1 MSRAAQVVIS
11 SCLSRLP
18 DSTLQITQIV
28 QRSYHIVKPRDPRKD
43 WLTLMDFEL
52 PEEYQLAYQS
62 AFEFGQKEIKPH
74 NAEIERTDD
83 FPAWLWKRLA
93 EQGYTGIAIP
103 EEYGGSEGDF
113 MMAALVARGLGRA
126 NGAISMSYG
135 AHLNLCAH
143 NILRNGTEQQK
154 QNYLPKLASTEMI
167 GALGLTEPNA
177 GSDAM
182 GIQTTARPV
191 DGGYVINGS
200 KVFITNGPIADV
212 MILYTKTRPEAGSR
226 GITAFIFETKT
237 PGFHV
242 ARKLQKLGMH
252 GSPTGELVFE
262 NAFVP
267 EENVLGKVNEGYKVV
282 MSGLDIER
290 AYYAVSAVG
299 GLEAALEISLNYAR
313 QREQF
318 GQPIANFQLIQAKL
332 ADMYTDLEAARH
344 MAHRALWLAQQ
355 GKRVSKEAA
364 AALLFVARASSRAA
378 NEALQIH
385 GGWGYLTD
393 FEVERMWRDARLG
406 EIGAGTNEI
415 RQLLIARELLGMR
428 GWS

>member
-1 MSRAAQVVIS
+1 
-11 SCLSRLP
+11 
-18 DSTLQITQIV
+18 
-28 QRSYHIVKPRDPRKD
+28 
-43 WLTLMDFEL
+43 MDFEL
-52 PEEYQLAYQS
+52 PEEHQLAYES
-62 AFEFGQKEIKPH
+62 AFAFARDEIRPH
-74 NAEIERTDD
+74 NAEIERSDD
-83 FPAWLWKRLA
+83 FPRWLWARLA

-103 EEYGGSEGDF
+103 EEYGGSGGDF
-113 MMAALVARGLGRA
+113 LMAALVARGIGRA
-126 NGAISMSYG
+126 NGAISMSFG

-143 NILRNGTEQQK
+143 NILRNGTEEQK
-154 QNYLPKLASTEMI
+154 QKYLPKLVSTEMI
-167 GALGLTEPNA
+167 GGLALTEPNA

-182 GIQTTARPV
+182 GIQTSARQT
-191 DGGYVINGS
+191 DGGYLLNGT

-212 MILYTKTRPEAGSR
+212 LIVYTKTRPEAGSR

-242 ARKLQKLGMH
+242 ARKIQKVGMH

-262 NAFVP
+262 DAFVP

-299 GLEAALEISLNYAR
+299 GLEAALEISIKYAKE
-313 QREQF
+313 REQF
-318 GQPIANFQLIQAKL
+318 GQPIAHFQLVQAKI

-344 MAHRALWLAQQ
+344 MAQRALWLAQQ

-385 GGWGYLTD
+385 GGWGYTTD

-428 GWS
+428 

>member
-1 MSRAAQVVIS
+1 
-11 SCLSRLP
+11 
-18 DSTLQITQIV
+18 
-28 QRSYHIVKPRDPRKD
+28 
-43 WLTLMDFEL
+43 MDFEL
-52 PEEYQLAYQS
+52 SEEHQLAYES
-62 AFEFGQKEIKPH
+62 AFAFARDEIRPH
-74 NAEIERTDD
+74 NAEIEQSDD
-83 FPAWLWKRLA
+83 FPEWLWKRLA

-103 EEYGGSEGDF
+103 EEYGGSGGDYL
-113 MMAALVARGLGRA
+113 MTALVARAIGRA

-135 AHLNLCAH
+135 AHLNLCGH
-143 NILRNGTEQQK
+143 NILRNGTEQQRQK
-154 QNYLPKLASTEMI
+154 YLPKLVSTEMI
-167 GALGLTEPNA
+167 GALALTEPNA

-182 GIQTTARPV
+182 GIQTTARKV
-191 DGGYVINGS
+191 DGGYLINGT

-212 MILYTKTRPEAGSR
+212 MILYTKTKPEAGSR

-237 PGFHV
+237 KGFTV

-262 NAFVP
+262 DAFVP
-267 EENVLGKVNEGYKVV
+267 DENVLGKVNEGYKVV

-299 GLEAALEISLNYAR
+299 GIEAALEISIKYAKE
-313 QREQF
+313 REQF
-318 GQPIANFQLIQAKL
+318 GQPIANFQLIQAKI

-355 GKRVSKEAA
+355 GKRVSKESA

-393 FEVERMWRDARLG
+393 FEVERMWRNARLG

-428 GWS
+428 GS

>member
-1 MSRAAQVVIS
+1 
-11 SCLSRLP
+11 
-18 DSTLQITQIV
+18 
-28 QRSYHIVKPRDPRKD
+28 
-43 WLTLMDFEL
+43 MDFEL
-52 PEEYQLAYQS
+52 SEEHRLAYES
-62 AFEFGQKEIKPH
+62 ALAFGQKEIRPH
-74 NAEIERTDD
+74 IAEMERDD
-83 FPAWLWKRLA
+83 AFPAGLWQKMG
-93 EQGYTGIAIP
+93 EQGFTGIGIP
-103 EEYGGSEGDF
+103 EAHGGSGGDIL
-113 MMAALVARGLGRA
+113 MAALVASAIGRA
-126 NGAISMSYG
+126 SISIAISYF

-143 NILRNGTEQQK
+143 NILRNGSAEQK
-154 QNYLPKLASTEMI
+154 SKYLPKLVSTEMI

-182 GIQTTARPV
+182 GIRTTARKV
-191 DGGYVINGS
+191 DGGYILNGS
-200 KVFITNGPIADV
+200 KVFITNGPIADLLV
-212 MILYTKTRPEAGSR
+212 LYTKTRPEAGSR
-226 GITAFIFETKT
+226 GITAFIFETTT
-237 PGFHV
+237 PGYHV

-262 NAFVP
+262 DAFVP
-267 EENVLGKVNEGYKVV
+267 EENVLGKVDEGYKVV

-290 AYYAVSAVG
+290 AFFAVSMIAG
-299 GLEAALEISLNYAR
+299 IEAALEVSLKYAKE
-313 QREQF
+313 REQF

-344 MAHRALWLAQQ
+344 MSHRALWLAQQ

-364 AALLFVARASSRAA
+364 AALLFAARASSRAA

-428 GWS
+428 

>member
-1 MSRAAQVVIS
+1 
-11 SCLSRLP
+11 
-18 DSTLQITQIV
+18 
-28 QRSYHIVKPRDPRKD
+28 
-43 WLTLMDFEL
+43 MDFEL
-52 PEEYQLAYQS
+52 PEEHQLAFES
-62 AFEFGQKEIKPH
+62 AYAFAREEIKPH

-83 FPAWLWKRLA
+83 FPPWLWKRFA

-103 EEYGGSEGDF
+103 EEYSGSGGDF
-113 MMAALVARGLGRA
+113 LMAALVSRGIGRV
-126 NGAISMSYG
+126 NGAIAMSFG

-143 NILRNGTEQQK
+143 NIVRNGTEAQK
-154 QNYLPKLASTEMI
+154 QKYLPELASAEKI
-167 GALGLTEPNA
+167 GGLGLTEPNA

-182 GIQTTARPV
+182 GIQTTAREV
-191 DGGYVINGS
+191 AGGFLINGS
-200 KVFITNGPIADV
+200 KVFITNGPIADLLV
-212 MILYTKTRPEAGSR
+212 LYAKTRPEAGSR

-262 NAFVP
+262 DAFVP
-267 EENVLGKVNEGYKVV
+267 DECVLGKVNEGYKVV
-282 MSGLDIER
+282 MSGLDLER
-290 AYYAVSAVG
+290 AFFAVSAIG
-299 GLEAALEISLNYAR
+299 GLEEALAVSLKYAKER
-313 QREQF
+313 VQF

-344 MAHRALWLAQQ
+344 MAHRCMWLAQQ
-355 GKRVSKEAA
+355 GQRVSKEAA
-364 AALLFVARASSRAA
+364 AALLFTARASMRAA
-378 NEALQIH
+378 DHALQIH

-393 FEVERMWRDARLG
+393 FEVERMWRNAKLG

-428 GWS
+428 G

>member
-1 MSRAAQVVIS
+1 
-11 SCLSRLP
+11 
-18 DSTLQITQIV
+18 
-28 QRSYHIVKPRDPRKD
+28 
-43 WLTLMDFEL
+43 MDFEL

-62 AFEFGQKEIKPH
+62 AFEFGQKEIRPH
-74 NAEIERTDD
+74 NAEIERSDD
-83 FPAWLWKRLA
+83 FPPWLWKRLA

-103 EEYGGSEGDF
+103 EEYGGSGGDF
-113 MMAALVARGLGRA
+113 MMAAIVARGIGRA

-143 NILRNGTEQQK
+143 NILRNGTEEQK
-154 QNYLPKLASTEMI
+154 QRYLPQLASTEMI
-167 GALGLTEPNA
+167 GALALTEPNA

-182 GIQTTARPV
+182 GIRTIARPV

-212 MILYTKTRPEAGSR
+212 LILYTKTRPEAGSR
-226 GITAFIFETKT
+226 GITTFIFETKT
-237 PGFHV
+237 PGYSV

-262 NAFVP
+262 DAFVP
-267 EENVLGKVNEGYKVV
+267 EENVLGKVNEGFKVV

-290 AYYAVSAVG
+290 AFYAVSGIG
-299 GLEAALEISLNYAR
+299 GIEAALEMSIKYAKE
-313 QREQF
+313 REQF

-393 FEVERMWRDARLG
+393 FEVERLWRNARLG

>member
-1 MSRAAQVVIS
+1 
-11 SCLSRLP
+11 
-18 DSTLQITQIV
+18 
-28 QRSYHIVKPRDPRKD
+28 
-43 WLTLMDFEL
+43 MDFEL
-52 PEEYQLAYQS
+52 PEEYQLAYES

-74 NAEIERTDD
+74 NAEIERSDD
-83 FPAWLWKRLA
+83 FPPWLWKRLA

-103 EEYGGSEGDF
+103 EEYGGSGGDF

-154 QNYLPKLASTEMI
+154 EKYLPKLASTEMI

-182 GIQTTARPV
+182 GIQTTARPA

-237 PGFHV
+237 PGFQV

-299 GLEAALEISLNYAR
+299 GLEAALEISIRYAK

-318 GQPIANFQLIQAKL
+318 GQPIANFQLVQAKL
-332 ADMYTDLEAARH
+332 ADMYTDLEAAKH

>member
-1 MSRAAQVVIS
+1 
-11 SCLSRLP
+11 
-18 DSTLQITQIV
+18 
-28 QRSYHIVKPRDPRKD
+28 
-43 WLTLMDFEL
+43 MDFEL
-52 PEEYQLAYQS
+52 SEEYQMAYES
-62 AFEFGQKEIKPH
+62 AFAFGRDEIRPH
-74 NAEIERTDD
+74 NEEIERTDD
-83 FPAWLWKRLA
+83 FPPWLWKRLA

-103 EEYGGSEGDF
+103 EEYGGSGGDF
-113 MMAALVARGLGRA
+113 MMAALVARGLSRA
-126 NGAISMSYG
+126 NAAISMSYG

-154 QNYLPKLASTEMI
+154 AKYLPKLASAEMI
-167 GALGLTEPNA
+167 GALALTEPNA

-182 GIQTTARPV
+182 GIRTHAREV
-191 DGGYVINGS
+191 AGGYIINGS

-212 MILYTKTRPEAGSR
+212 IVLYTKTRPEAGSR

-237 PGFHV
+237 KGYSL
-242 ARKLQKLGMH
+242 ARKLTKLGMH

-262 NAFVP
+262 DCFVP
-267 EENVLGKVNEGYKVV
+267 AENVLGVANEGYKVV

-290 AYYAVSAVG
+290 AFYAVSAIA
-299 GLEAALEISLNYAR
+299 GLEAALEISIKYAKER
-313 QREQF
+313 TQF

-332 ADMYTDLEAARH
+332 ADMYADLEASRH
-344 MAHRALWLAQQ
+344 MVHRVMWLAQQ

-393 FEVERMWRDARLG
+393 FEVERMWRDSRLG

-428 GWS
+428 H

>member
-1 MSRAAQVVIS
+1 
-11 SCLSRLP
+11 
-18 DSTLQITQIV
+18 
-28 QRSYHIVKPRDPRKD
+28 
-43 WLTLMDFEL
+43 MDFEL

-62 AFEFGQKEIKPH
+62 AFDFGQKEIRPH

-83 FPAWLWKRLA
+83 FPPWLWKRLA
-93 EQGYTGIAIP
+93 DQGYTGIAIP
-103 EEYGGSEGDF
+103 EEYGGSGGDY
-113 MMAALVARGLGRA
+113 MMAALVARGIGRA

-143 NILRNGTEQQK
+143 NILRNGTEEQK
-154 QNYLPKLASTEMI
+154 RKYLPGLASAEMI

-182 GIQTTARPV
+182 GIRTIARPV
-191 DGGYVINGS
+191 DGGYLINGS
-200 KVFITNGPIADV
+200 KVFITNGPIADLI
-212 MILYTKTRPEAGSR
+212 ILYTKTRPEAGSR

-237 PGFHV
+237 PGFAV

-262 NAFVP
+262 DAFVP
-267 EENVLGKVNEGYKVV
+267 AENVLGKVDEGYKVV

-290 AYYAVSAVG
+290 AFYAVSGIG
-299 GLEAALEISLNYAR
+299 GLEAALEMSIKYAKE
-313 QREQF
+313 REQF

-393 FEVERMWRDARLG
+393 FEVERLWRNARLG
-406 EIGAGTNEI
+406 EIGAGTTEI

-428 GWS
+428 GWQ

>member
-1 MSRAAQVVIS
+1 
-11 SCLSRLP
+11 
-18 DSTLQITQIV
+18 
-28 QRSYHIVKPRDPRKD
+28 
-43 WLTLMDFEL
+43 MDFEL
-52 PEEYQLAYQS
+52 SEDYQLAYQS
-62 AFEFGQKEIKPH
+62 AFAFGQKEIRPH
-74 NAEIERTDD
+74 NSDIEQTDD
-83 FPAWLWKRLA
+83 FPSWLWKRLA
-93 EQGYTGIAIP
+93 DQGYTGIAIP
-103 EEYGGSEGDF
+103 EEYGGSGGDF
-113 MMAALVARGLGRA
+113 MMAALVGRGISRA
-126 NGAISMSYG
+126 NAAIAMSYG

-154 QNYLPKLASTEMI
+154 QRYLPKLASTEMI

-191 DGGYVINGS
+191 DGGYLINGS
-200 KVFITNGPIADV
+200 KVFITNGPIAHV
-212 MILYTKTRPEAGSR
+212 MILYAKTRPEAGSR
-226 GITAFIFETKT
+226 GITAFIFETTT

-262 NAFVP
+262 DAFVP
-267 EENVLGKVNEGYKVV
+267 AANVLGIVNEGYKVV

-290 AYYAVSAVG
+290 AFFAVSGIAG
-299 GLEAALEISLNYAR
+299 IEAALEMSLKYATE
-313 QREQF
+313 REQF

-344 MAHRALWLAQQ
+344 LAHRALWLAQQ

-364 AALLFVARASSRAA
+364 AAVLFVARASSRAA

-393 FEVERMWRDARLG
+393 FEVERLWRNTRLG
-406 EIGAGTNEI
+406 EIGAGTTEI